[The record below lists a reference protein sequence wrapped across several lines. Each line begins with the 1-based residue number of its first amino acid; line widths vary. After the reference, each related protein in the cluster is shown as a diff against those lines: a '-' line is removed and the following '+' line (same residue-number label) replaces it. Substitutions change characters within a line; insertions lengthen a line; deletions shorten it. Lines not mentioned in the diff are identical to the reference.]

1 MLSSSEIDPTETWA
15 APDFH
20 RARALFVPWS
30 SVISYLAL
38 HGHNPVGGHMAI
50 PTRRRELILA
60 LGGAAVTWPIAAR
73 AQQAPMPAVGFLH
86 SASVRNYELQLNGFR
101 EGLANA
107 GYVEGRNVT
116 IEYHWAESQLDRL
129 PALAADLVRRPVA
142 VIAACGSPAAALA
155 AKSATTSIPIV
166 FETGADPVQIGLV
179 ASLNHPGG
187 NVTGFTNVSGEL
199 AAKRVGLLRE
209 LVPSATSIAVLINP
223 TRSGADA
230 QSAQIHEATRA
241 IGLPLHIIKA
251 ASEHDLDAAFS
262 SLAQLK
268 VGGLVITADA
278 LFTDRQHQIVA
289 LAKRYAVPTIYEF
302 RHFVVA
308 GGLFSYGPDPHDSY
322 RQAGN
327 LVGRIL
333 KGEKPADLPVMQ
345 PSKFELVIN
354 MKTAKTLG
362 IEVPNSMQLL
372 ADEVIE

>member
-1 MLSSSEIDPTETWA
+1 M
-15 APDFH
+15 
-20 RARALFVPWS
+20 
-30 SVISYLAL
+30 
-38 HGHNPVGGHMAI
+38 
-50 PTRRRELILA
+50 RRRDFIA
-60 LGGAAVTWPIAAR
+60 AFGGAAAAWPLAAR
-73 AQQAPMPAVGFLH
+73 AQQAPMLAVGFLH
-86 SASVRNYELQLNGFR
+86 SASVRNYELQVNAFR

-116 IEYHWAESQLDRL
+116 IEYRWAESQLDRL
-129 PALAADLVRRPVA
+129 PALAAELVRRPVA
-142 VIAACGSPAAALA
+142 VIAACGSPTVALA

-187 NVTGFTNVSGEL
+187 NVTGITNVSGEL

-209 LVPSATSIAVLINP
+209 LVPSATSIAVLVNP
-223 TRSGADA
+223 TRPGADA
-230 QSAQIHEATRA
+230 QSAHIQEAARA
-241 IGLPLHIIKA
+241 IGLPLHIVKA
-251 ASEHDLDAAFS
+251 ASEHDLETTFS

-278 LFTDRQHQIVA
+278 LFTDRHQIVA

-308 GGLFSYGPDPHDSY
+308 GGLISYGPDPHDSY
-322 RQAGN
+322 RQTGS

-333 KGEKPADLPVMQ
+333 KGEKPADLPVMR

-354 MKTAKTLG
+354 METAKALG

-372 ADEVIE
+372 ANEVIE